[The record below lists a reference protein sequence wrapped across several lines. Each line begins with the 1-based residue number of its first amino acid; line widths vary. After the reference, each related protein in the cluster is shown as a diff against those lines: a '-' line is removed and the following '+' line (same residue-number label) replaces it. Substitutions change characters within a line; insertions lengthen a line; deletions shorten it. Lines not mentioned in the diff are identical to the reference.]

1 METKDLLKRVS
12 DNMVLKDGDRVL
24 DNKGK
29 SIFFCGGGEEELK
42 HFLNFL
48 YLNNIKINT
57 IDDEIGRMTNAFSMI
72 VSIITY
78 GKSDITIEEIVN
90 DKYLTGDSY
99 QTDKKEE
106 MAKYLLENIEKIEQN
121 TYTDCEGLTYNT
133 VHFKTI

>member
-1 METKDLLKRVS
+1 MKTIDLLKRVS
-12 DNMVLKDGDRVL
+12 SSIGLEGNMIWDKDGKRIVF
-24 DNKGK
+24 
-29 SIFFCGGGEEELK
+29 IGGEDELR

-48 YLNNIKINT
+48 YLSGIKVNT
-57 IDDEIGRMTNAFSMI
+57 IDDELRRMENVFSMI

-78 GKSDITIEEIVN
+78 GKSDITIEEVVN

-106 MAKYLLENIEKIEQN
+106 IAKYLLDNIEKIEQN

>member
-12 DNMVLKDGDRVL
+12 NNMVLKDGDRVL

-29 SIFFCGGGEEELK
+29 SIFFCGGGKEELK

-57 IDDEIGRMTNAFSMI
+57 IDDEIGRMKNAFSMI

-90 DKYLTGDSY
+90 DKYLTGDLY

-106 MAKYLLENIEKIEQN
+106 IAKYLLDNIEKIEQN